1 MDGLH
6 QKRLAL
12 KIILSELEELE
23 FPIKEFKDAAGRK
36 VKEYM

>member
-1 MDGLH
+1 MEIGYYSGYVM
-6 QKRLAL
+6 
-12 KIILSELEELE
+12 LSELEELE